1 MENQVERRAQKG
13 ITAGLRDSLDKMKKE
28 KSELEK
34 KLKTKSDVNS
44 PTLPSYVALYPQLP
58 VPDYPEDPLH
68 LWAPPSKSSSKPS
81 PSSSATSLNC

>member
-58 VPDYPEDPLH
+58 VPDYPEDRSGERL
-68 LWAPPSKSSSKPS
+68 AG
-81 PSSSATSLNC
+81 NCFPKVLPALGL